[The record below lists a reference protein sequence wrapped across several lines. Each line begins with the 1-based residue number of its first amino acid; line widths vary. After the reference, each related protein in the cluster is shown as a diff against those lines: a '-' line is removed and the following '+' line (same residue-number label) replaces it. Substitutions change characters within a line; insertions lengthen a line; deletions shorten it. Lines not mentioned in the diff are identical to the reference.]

1 MKIVQYLKGLGEF
14 SFLLQQLVK
23 RDFKVKYKRSI
34 LGVLWSVL
42 YPLFMMAIMVTVFQ
56 NLFRMTGGVINYPV
70 YIITGL
76 VLFNFLTDATNLAL
90 TSIISNFNLITK
102 IYIPKY
108 IFPLSKV
115 LTGVVNWFFQLL
127 ALYGVI
133 IVTKQSITLLHF
145 WLLFDIFCLFMFT
158 LGLGLILSALMVF
171 FRDMQY
177 LYSLIVLAW
186 TYTTPIFYDIS
197 LVGNHLEPLFRANPM
212 YQYIT
217 FARDIIL
224 FNQIPS
230 LQQFSF
236 IFIVGI
242 IMLITGLTFFKKV
255 QDKFIYYI

>member
-1 MKIVQYLKGLGEF
+1 MKIVQYLKGLSEF

-56 NLFRMTGGVINYPV
+56 NLFRMTGGEINYPV

-90 TSIISNFNLITK
+90 TSIIGNFNLITK

-115 LTGVVNWFFQLL
+115 LTGVVNWFFQIL

-133 IVTKQSITLLHF
+133 IVTKQSVTLLHF
-145 WLLFDIFCLFMFT
+145 WLFFDIFCLFMFT
-158 LGLGLILSALMVF
+158 LGLGLVLSALMVF

-186 TYTTPIFYDIS
+186 TYTTPIFYDIA
-197 LVGNHLEPLFRANPM
+197 LVGKQLEPLFRANPM

-224 FNQIPS
+224 YNQMPS

-236 IFIVGI
+236 IFIIGT
-242 IMLITGLTFFKKV
+242 IMLIIGLTFFKKV

>member
-1 MKIVQYLKGLGEF
+1 MKIIRYLNALNEF

-42 YPLFMMAIMVTVFQ
+42 YPLFMMMIMVIVFQ
-56 NLFRMTGGVINYPV
+56 NLFRMTGGDVNYPV

-76 VLFNFLTDATNLAL
+76 VTFNFLTDATNLAL
-90 TSIISNFNLITK
+90 VSVIGNFNLITK

-115 LTGVVNWFFQLL
+115 LTAVVNWFFQII

-133 IVTKQSITLLHF
+133 FITRQPISVLHF
-145 WLLFDIFCLFMFT
+145 LLLFDVGCLFLFT
-158 LGLGLILSALMVF
+158 LGLSLILAALMVF

-186 TYTTPIFYDIS
+186 TYMTPIFYDIS
-197 LVGNHLEPLFRANPM
+197 LIGEKLAPLFMANPM

-217 FARDIIL
+217 FARTIIL
-224 FNQIPS
+224 YNQVPS
-230 LQQFSF
+230 SQQFLF
-236 IFIVGI
+236 VLTAGIV
-242 IMLITGLTFFKKV
+242 MLSVGLIFFKKV